1 MTAFAVL
8 VLVRALVLLAAAAS
22 IGLALRR
29 TSAAGRAAM
38 WTAVFAG
45 IVLLPTLSSVTP
57 AWRLHVLPAADAT
70 PPAATT
76 DGPLALHLPPATIP
90 DSTRPDSLANI
101 PVARAAFTA
110 ITVTPTS
117 TSVTVDPSSSAFR
130 SSGPAWPRPS
140 LPTLLLVAWASVA
153 LVLLARVGLAHAR
166 VARLLR
172 RGPVQGMTD
181 EQARWAALV
190 EAAGAE
196 LGLDRRVDVRIT
208 DLVSVPAV
216 AGILRPVLMLPVDA
230 DEWTDDTCRVV
241 ALHET
246 AHVARWD
253 AIGHLAG
260 QIACACYW
268 FLPPV
273 WIAARHAGALREQ
286 ATDDLVLQSGVVPSS
301 YAASLIDLARRSFE
315 RAAPM
320 TSLAM
325 ASPKHMRER
334 VEAILDPSVR
344 RTGLTGRAAVLV
356 IAMSIGAATL
366 LAAARPVARDQQV
379 PPPPPPPPPAQAIPA
394 VPPPPAEPAAPANVP
409 PAPPPPPAAR
419 PTEPVPPAAPPLP
432 PPARATEPVPPTPP
446 PPPPAI
452 VRDSVAPA
460 PPPPPAA
467 LVPDAPL
474 PPPPPPAISAPAIPA
489 PPAPPPAR
497 SAESQRQAM
506 PPPPAPPAPAAP
518 PAPPAPPASAVP
530 KLCPDNTSSSNS
542 INEDDGH
549 RTWTMK
555 VTGRA
560 CQVDLRVD
568 GKIEFNDD
576 FTDVKS
582 LSAGGSFHLNVLR
595 DGTRRELT
603 ITSQG
608 GNLTRTWRVDGQQR
622 PYDADAQKWFAAF
635 LIDLDR
641 QTAIGVD
648 SRLPVLLKRGGV
660 EAVLKETALMPS
672 DYARG
677 IYYKKLSE
685 TTKLGAADVA
695 TILDQAGS
703 LHTSDYYASQLLQQ
717 VASQHAGDATVHTA
731 ALKLLALMKSDYYI
745 VQGVESIV
753 SKTRATPEDID
764 VLLRIAPH
772 IGSDYYEAR
781 LVQAVAPLDGR
792 HRALLTGVTANMHE
806 DYYIEQIIDVLSG
819 NGGLDAAS
827 RRKLLDATARM
838 HSDYYKAQA
847 VSALLRDR
855 DLGEADLL
863 ELVAAMRGVASDS
876 YKANGLVAIANH
888 PSATSR
894 VGDAV
899 ISAAERMP
907 EFYRDS
913 VRRAAKR

>member
-8 VLVRALVLLAAAAS
+8 VLIRAVVLLAAAAS

-45 IVLLPTLSSVTP
+45 IVLLPTLSSVAP
-57 AWRLHVLPAADAT
+57 AWRLHVLPVADAT
-70 PPAATT
+70 PPAVTT
-76 DGPLALHLPPATIP
+76 EASLALHVPSATIADATGS
-90 DSTRPDSLANI
+90 DSPTTI
-101 PVARAAFTA
+101 PVARTA
-110 ITVTPTS
+110 LTAVTVTPTS
-117 TSVTVDPSSSAFR
+117 TSVAVDPSTSALR
-130 SSGPAWPRPS
+130 SDGPVWPRPS
-140 LPTLLLVAWASVA
+140 LPTLLLIVWASVA
-153 LVLLARVGLAHAR
+153 FVLLARLGLAHAR
-166 VARLLR
+166 VARVLR
-172 RGPVQGMTD
+172 RAPVEGMTD

-190 EAAGAE
+190 EAARAE
-196 LGLDRRVDVRIT
+196 LGLDRRVEVRIT

-216 AGILRPVLMLPVDA
+216 AGIFRPVLMLPVDA
-230 DEWTDDTCRVV
+230 DEWTDDTCHVV

-253 AIGHLAG
+253 AIGQLAG

-273 WIAARHAGALREQ
+273 WTAARHAGALREQ
-286 ATDDLVLQSGVVPSS
+286 ATDDLVLQSGVVPSA

-315 RAAPM
+315 CAAPM

-325 ASPKHMRER
+325 ASPKHIRER

-356 IAMSIGAATL
+356 IGMSIGAATL
-366 LAAARPVARDQQV
+366 LAAAQPVARDQQV
-379 PPPPPPPPPAQAIPA
+379 PPPPPPPPAQAIPA
-394 VPPPPAEPAAPANVP
+394 VPPPPAAPANVP
-409 PAPPPPPAAR
+409 PPPPPPAAR
-419 PTEPVPPAAPPLP
+419 ATDPPPPVPPLP
-432 PPARATEPVPPTPP
+432 PPARAAE
-446 PPPPAI
+446 
-452 VRDSVAPA
+452 PA
-460 PPPPPAA
+460 PPA
-467 LVPDAPL
+467 
-474 PPPPPPAISAPAIPA
+474 PPPPPPAISVPAIPA
-489 PPAPPPAR
+489 PPPPPALPDQ
-497 SAESQRQAM
+497 SQRQAM

-518 PAPPAPPASAVP
+518 PAPPTPPATTFCGS
-530 KLCPDNTSSSNS
+530 DNTSYSNS
-542 INEDDGH
+542 INQDGDR
-549 RTWTMK
+549 RTWTIK

-582 LSAGGSFHLNVLR
+582 LSAGGSFRLNVLR

-608 GNLTRTWRVDGQQR
+608 GNLTRAWRVDGQER
-622 PYDADAQKWFAAF
+622 PYDADAQRWFAAF

-641 QTAIGVD
+641 QTAVGVD
-648 SRLPVLLKRGGV
+648 SRLPALLKRGGV
-660 EAVLKETALMPS
+660 GAVLQETALMPS

-677 IYYKKLSE
+677 IYFKVLSVA
-685 TTKLGAADVA
+685 TTLTPADVVAILNQA
-695 TILDQAGS
+695 TTLRTA
-703 LHTSDYYASQLLQQ
+703 DYYAADLLER

-731 ALKLLALMKSDYYI
+731 ALKLLGAMKSDYYI

-764 VLLRIAPH
+764 FLLRIAPH
-772 IGSDYYEAR
+772 VESDYYEAR
-781 LVQAVAPLDGR
+781 LVQDIASKAPLDGR

-806 DYYIEQIIDVLSG
+806 DYYIGQIIDVLSG

-827 RRKLLDATARM
+827 RRRLLDAIARM
-838 HSDYYKAQA
+838 HSDYYKVQA
-847 VSALLRDR
+847 VSALLRAR

-863 ELVAAMRGVASDS
+863 ELVAAMRGVSSDS
-876 YKANGLVAIANH
+876 YKAEGLVAITNH